1 MSPLHTTTRHLPHVG
16 GCGCGGPL
24 LAGLAALTTTRP
36 DRVGW
41 QREGGRDAIRT
52 GGAARATG
60 TVVFRGATVLP
71 VDPAFS
77 QAETI
82 AIRGN
87 RILAVGSEAD
97 VMAAAGPDAQV
108 LDRPGATILPGFVEP
123 HAHLLPTALLRTWHD
138 VGPFRFTE
146 VDDAIDHLA
155 GLAGSAGPGQ
165 WLTGRQFDPSLQRG
179 PEQLDTR
186 LLDRISTEVPVV
198 ITNASLH
205 FAYANSAALAA
216 AGIDRNT
223 PDIPHSPYGRYPD
236 GTPDGVLV
244 GQGAMLS
251 VLAHN
256 PNVAALDLIEQGR
269 AVARRAASVG
279 VTTICDQ
286 GTGFLLGP
294 GDVDL
299 YRTMAEGD
307 ELATR
312 LRYSVHDN
320 RAEVFDAAGVGPGD
334 GDELIRATGWKIVSD
349 GSNQGRTGHL
359 REPFLGSDD
368 RGMPYVEPDV
378 LVETA
383 RARAAAGW
391 QVVIH
396 ANGDR
401 AIDDTLEALAVAVAA
416 GTDAGHPDR
425 RHRIEHCS
433 LLHDEQIARIAEL
446 GLSPSFLIGHV
457 HFWGQAFR
465 DEILGA
471 ERADLLDRTA
481 SCTAAGIR
489 WTLHSDESVTPM
501 DPLRCI
507 HNAVTRELWREPGT
521 TLTPDERVPV
531 EAAIRAMTA
540 DAAWQ
545 CHSDHELGTL
555 EPGKLADLVV
565 LAEDPREVDP
575 RHLADIEVRETWM
588 DGVRR
593 H

>member
-1 MSPLHTTTRHLPHVG
+1 MRPLTHTHLPHTG

-24 LAGLAALTTTRP
+24 IAGLGALLDLPTDLGTRP
-36 DRVGW
+36 PHRP
-41 QREGGRDAIRT
+41 T
-52 GGAARATG
+52 RATG
-60 TVVFRGATVLP
+60 TVVLRGATVLP

-77 QAETI
+77 AHEAI

-87 RILAVGSEAD
+87 RILAVGTED
-97 VMAAAGPDAQV
+97 QVRAAAGPDAQII
-108 LDRPGATILPGFVEP
+108 DRPGATILPGFIEP
-123 HAHLLPTALLRTWHD
+123 HAHLLPTALLRSWHD
-138 VGPFRFTE
+138 VGPFRFDT
-146 VDDAIDHLA
+146 VDAAVDHLA
-155 GLAGSAGPGQ
+155 SLAPTVERGR
-165 WLTGRQFDPSLQRG
+165 WLCGRQFDPSLQHG
-179 PEQLDTR
+179 PDTLTTE
-186 LLDRISTEVPVV
+186 LLDRVSLDVPVV
-198 ITNASLH
+198 VTNASLH

-216 AGIDRNT
+216 AGIDRDT
-223 PDIPHSPYGRYPD
+223 PDIAHSPYGRHPD
-236 GTPDGVLV
+236 GTPNGVLM

-251 VLAHN
+251 VMAHN
-256 PNVAALDLIEQGR
+256 PNVAGLDLIAEGR
-269 AVARRAASVG
+269 AVAQRAATTG

-286 GTGFLLGP
+286 GTGFLVGP

-299 YRTMAEGD
+299 YRAMADGD
-307 ELATR
+307 QLATR
-312 LRYSVHDN
+312 LRYSVHDS
-320 RAEVFDAAGVGPGD
+320 RADAFDTAGIGCGD

-359 REPFLGSDD
+359 REPYLGSDD
-368 RGMPYVEPDV
+368 RGMPYVDPEV

-383 RARAAAGW
+383 RRRAEAGW

-401 AIDDTLEALAVAVAA
+401 AIDDTLVALAAAVDASAAA
-416 GTDAGHPDR
+416 GHGDR

-433 LLHDEQIARIAEL
+433 LLHDEQIERIAQL

-465 DEILGA
+465 DQIIGA

-481 SCTAAGIR
+481 SCSAAGIR
-489 WTLHSDESVTPM
+489 WTLHSDESVTPI

-507 HNAVTRELWREPGT
+507 HNAVTRDLWREPGT
-521 TLTPDERVPV
+521 TLTPSERVPV

-545 CHSDHELGTL
+545 CHSDHEIGTL

-565 LAEDPREVDP
+565 LAEDPRSVDP
-575 RHLADIEVRETWM
+575 HALADIEVLETWM